1 MPISEETYERV
12 ALEDPEGF
20 WELHCGKLRQ
30 KPDMAADHNEIMSDL
45 HGWLFQQLDR
55 EQFRVRSNA
64 GRVRRSAQNYY
75 IPDVS
80 VIPAD
85 RMRAQLGT
93 RRLEFC
99 NEPLPLPLVVEIW
112 SPSTGDYDVDEKLPE
127 YKRRGDLE
135 IWRIHPFERT
145 LISWVRQPDGSY
157 AERTLTGG
165 VIHPAALPGVSI
177 DLDRLFA
184 LG

>member
-1 MPISEETYERV
+1 MPISEATYEQV

-30 KPDMAADHNEIMSDL
+30 KPGMSADHNEIMSEL
-45 HGWLFQQLDR
+45 HGSLYQQLDR

-80 VIPAD
+80 VLPAD
-85 RMRAQLGT
+85 RVRAQLGT
-93 RRLEFC
+93 RRLEVYS
-99 NEPLPLPLVVEIW
+99 EPLPLVVEIW

-157 AERTLTGG
+157 VETLVTGG
-165 VIHPAALPGVSI
+165 VVHPVALPGVSI